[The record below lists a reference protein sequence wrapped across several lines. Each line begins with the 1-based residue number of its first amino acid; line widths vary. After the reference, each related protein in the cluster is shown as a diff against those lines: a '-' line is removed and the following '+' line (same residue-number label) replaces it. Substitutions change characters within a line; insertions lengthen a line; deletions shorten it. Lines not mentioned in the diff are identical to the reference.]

1 MCTVCDIDMGIR
13 ESWLA
18 FYNLY
23 LGSGWVAGLGLG
35 RLWHWWPAVSWSL
48 WRHFNVWCFELSEL
62 SWWLLADNVDRRGEM
77 VSQATGHWAHV
88 SVSPPSHPAFYLYF
102 PFCVISQPAPGR
114 CSVVAAESTDYKIQD
129 VSDNVWNLWRDLR
142 PACCNHG
149 KYRKFKCS
157 WHKTRRGIHVPVFEL
172 FISWKVNVIILWPLS
187 TIYRN
192 REQYNRPG
200 ICVTVEPCLCYHS
213 WGGHSS
219 SCVKRFCLLASLH
232 QVI

>member
-23 LGSGWVAGLGLG
+23 LGSGWVAGL
-35 RLWHWWPAVSWSL
+35 RRPWHWWPAVSWSL

-62 SWWLLADNVDRRGEM
+62 SWWLLADNVDSRGEM

-88 SVSPPSHPAFYLYF
+88 SVSPPSHPAFYF

-114 CSVVAAESTDYKIQD
+114 CSVVAAESANYKIQD

-142 PACCNHG
+142 PACCNHS

-157 WHKTRRGIHVPVFEL
+157 WQKRNTCPSCPSVWVRAIHQLESKCNYFMASIYNLQKPWTIQQAWNLRDSRALSLLSFMR
-172 FISWKVNVIILWPLS
+172 WP
-187 TIYRN
+187 
-192 REQYNRPG
+192 
-200 ICVTVEPCLCYHS
+200 
-213 WGGHSS
+213 
-219 SCVKRFCLLASLH
+219 
-232 QVI
+232 